1 MITPSDLGVI
11 AIVRLRNIAA
21 GDEILEALTGAG
33 IQSIEVTLGTPG
45 CLETVARW
53 SRARAGNIGVGS
65 VRTESDARQAIEAGA
80 RFLVTPTT
88 MPPVL
93 QAAREA
99 QTPVVCGAMTPTEID
114 SAWQQGA
121 TAVKVFPIDALGGP
135 AYIRALQGP
144 MPDIPL
150 VPTGGVDAEQSRN
163 YALLGCVGVGVG
175 SAIVEEKTAA
185 TGDWASLAQ
194 RAAAFVQAWQ
204 APGQAGRGAG
214 TGA

>member
-1 MITPSDLGVI
+1 MITANDLGVI
-11 AIVRLRNIAA
+11 AIIRLRNRPAV
-21 GDEILEALTGAG
+21 DEILEALTSAG
-33 IQSIEVTLGTPG
+33 IRSIEVTLGTPR

-53 SRARAGNIGVGS
+53 SQVQGGNVGVGS

-93 QAAREA
+93 QAARESHI
-99 QTPVVCGAMTPTEID
+99 PVVCGAMTPTEID
-114 SAWQQGA
+114 SAWQLGA

-163 YALLGCVGVGVG
+163 YARLGCVGVGVG
-175 SAIVEEKTAA
+175 SAIVDETAVA
-185 TGDWASLAQ
+185 SGDWVSLAQ
-194 RAAAFVQAWQ
+194 RAAAFAQSWLP
-204 APGQAGRGAG
+204 APRAG